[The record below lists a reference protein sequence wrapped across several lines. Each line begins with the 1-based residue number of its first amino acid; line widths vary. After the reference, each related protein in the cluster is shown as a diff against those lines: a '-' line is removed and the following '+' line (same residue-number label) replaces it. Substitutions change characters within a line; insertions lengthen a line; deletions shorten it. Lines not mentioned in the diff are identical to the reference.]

1 MALPRDEFIPT
12 RRSLLTRLKHWDD
25 QRGWQDFFDTYG
37 KLLHSVARRAG
48 FNDADAQDVV
58 QETILAVARHMPE
71 FRYDPAIGSF
81 KSWLLTILRRRMA
94 DRFRKRRREPLFAEP
109 GADQDSKTPLLERMP
124 DPAGPEFE
132 RIWEAEWERHVL
144 EAALRTV
151 RRQVAAK
158 QFQIFDCYALKG
170 WSVAEVVKNL
180 HVTEQQVYLAKHR
193 VSALLKEQLHQL
205 DTRML

>member
-25 QRGWQDFFDTYG
+25 QRGWQEFFDTYG

-48 FNDADAQDVV
+48 FNDADAQDIV
-58 QETILAVARHMPE
+58 QETIVAVARHMPE

-81 KSWLLTILRRRMA
+81 KSWLLTILRRRIA
-94 DRFRKRRREPLFAEP
+94 DRFRKRRREPVI
-109 GADQDSKTPLLERMP
+109 ADAAMDADSKTALLERTP

-132 RIWEAEWERHVL
+132 RIWEVEWERHVL
-144 EAALRTV
+144 DSALSGI
-151 RRQVAAK
+151 RRQVAPK
-158 QFQIFDCYALKG
+158 QFQIFDCYAIKG
-170 WSVAEVVKNL
+170 WPVAEVVKNL

-193 VSALLKEQLHQL
+193 ISALLKERLHQL
-205 DTRML
+205 ETRML